1 MALADR
7 VWQLADSITKA
18 PAAPSLAPVTEIQE
32 ARRAVLEAEMRGAY
46 GHLGEAVRNGR
57 AAA

>member
-7 VWQLADSITKA
+7 VWRLADSIGRVAVTS
-18 PAAPSLAPVTEIQE
+18 SLAPVTEIQE
-32 ARRAVLEAEMRGAY
+32 ARRAVLEAELRGAY